1 VTRVKG
7 YIDAGTCNTVTF
19 SDYSESECGDNA
31 ESYFKEFTYN
41 GNRVL
46 ISNNIPDHAAE
57 YDQITTN
64 PNVRC
69 PGWQYISMP
78 INPGKADSFTDT
90 DMGTTGLAITGGVF
104 YNALSDP
111 DGSVALANEGPSLD
125 PCFGHSSPASS
136 STRID
141 SISGQY
147 HYHANINCTDAGS
160 ATGANDPDEC
170 LLIGYMADGVPVY
183 GLCKDSDGD
192 VFTSCYQLNDDA
204 TTTDVETAGGTY
216 TVASYNT
223 DYTFT
228 SDSSCNLDEANG
240 ATHPTTGEYSYF
252 MTTGYPWV
260 PTYYGGDQGTS
271 NLCSA
276 L

>member
-1 VTRVKG
+1 MV
-7 YIDAGTCNTVTF
+7 
-19 SDYSESECGDNA
+19 
-31 ESYFKEFTYN
+31 
-41 GNRVL
+41 
-46 ISNNIPDHAAE
+46 
-57 YDQITTN
+57 
-64 PNVRC
+64 
-69 PGWQYISMP
+69 
-78 INPGKADSFTDT
+78 
-90 DMGTTGLAITGGVF
+90 
-104 YNALSDP
+104 
-111 DGSVALANEGPSLD
+111 
-125 PCFGHSSPASS
+125 
-136 STRID
+136 
-141 SISGQY
+141 
-147 HYHANINCTDAGS
+147 
-160 ATGANDPDEC
+160 
-170 LLIGYMADGVPVY
+170 
-183 GLCKDSDGD
+183 GD

-240 ATHPTTGEYSYF
+240 LSHFMLQFFQSLVVSGATHPTTGEYSYF